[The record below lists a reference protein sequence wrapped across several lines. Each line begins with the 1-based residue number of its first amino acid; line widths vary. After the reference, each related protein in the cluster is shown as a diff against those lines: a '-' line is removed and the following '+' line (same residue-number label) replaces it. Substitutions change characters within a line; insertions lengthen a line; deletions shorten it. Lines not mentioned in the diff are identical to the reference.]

1 MTPIISTENEN
12 LAANLSSTFSRTRQ
26 IETPNSARRRRPVPD
41 LSRSTPTPSHG
52 AKMSL
57 IFQDAAVALQDLRTP
72 QIRPSSNT
80 KKPRL
85 PILQIRTARFGGTGH
100 HNKYCST
107 KLETPASTHTDQE
120 LPSGTNSDLPWQCP
134 LRGLRTDRESPI
146 RRETSSID
154 PTAHRSLED
163 HLTHLPVLA
172 NLSSP
177 TPNSMSAS
185 DSRRSCGEGKG
196 REPISSGF
204 ATPSALHS
212 EPAETPKGLR
222 LPEFEHWLPWSSS
235 VPGSDGGEHIPSP
248 RVPLALS
255 PSSPNTMEHHGAKI
269 EGWLNDIKTLI
280 DADDSDPDMVQQQPS
295 GMGFLAAGT
304 VSGTPS
310 VTANKSKKRQPQIS
324 TPKPTPGLHKTLSA
338 SSNKENVSPVKSTP
352 SPTRLPVQ
360 YPTSTPSRFHNR
372 KCDTVTQ
379 PTGALHF
386 AHPLTPKG
394 HLNKPPKRKKARVS
408 LEAKPDPSK
417 SGRDFTICENQVA
430 DALAQLSPD
439 VELRRKGRR
448 PKRERCVSYWDEDI
462 LLGESRCEDL
472 EGDGDEG
479 LGGMGRGGLKG
490 LD

>member
-1 MTPIISTENEN
+1 M
-12 LAANLSSTFSRTRQ
+12 
-26 IETPNSARRRRPVPD
+26 
-41 LSRSTPTPSHG
+41 
-52 AKMSL
+52 
-57 IFQDAAVALQDLRTP
+57 IFQDAAAALQDLRSP
-72 QIRPSSNT
+72 QSRPSSNT
-80 KKPRL
+80 KKHRL
-85 PILQIRTARFGGTGH
+85 PTSQVRTTRFGSTGYD
-100 HNKYCST
+100 NACCST
-107 KLETPASTHTDQE
+107 KLETPASTHTDQA
-120 LPSGTNSDLPWQCP
+120 LPRVAKSASQRQCP
-134 LRGLRTDRESPI
+134 VRGFRTGRNSPI
-146 RRETSSID
+146 PKETSSID
-154 PTAHRSLED
+154 PTANGSLED

-172 NLSSP
+172 TLNSP

-185 DSRRSCGEGKG
+185 ESRRSCGEGKG

-204 ATPSALHS
+204 ATPSALNS
-212 EPAETPKGLR
+212 QPAKTPKELR

-235 VPGSDGGEHIPSP
+235 VPESDGGEHIPSP

-255 PSSPNTMEHHGAKI
+255 PSSPNTMEYHGAKI

-295 GMGFLAAGT
+295 GMGFLAAGMF
-304 VSGTPS
+304 SGTPS
-310 VTANKSKKRQPQIS
+310 GTANKSKKRQPQIS
-324 TPKPTPGLHKTLSA
+324 TPKPTQAPHKTLSA

-352 SPTRLPVQ
+352 SPTRPSVQ
-360 YPTSTPSRFHNR
+360 YPTDTPSKFHNR
-372 KCDTVTQ
+372 KCDTVTK

-417 SGRDFTICENQVA
+417 SGSDFTICENQVA
-430 DALAQLSPD
+430 EALAQLSPD

-462 LLGESRCEDL
+462 LRGESRCEDV

-479 LGGMGRGGLKG
+479 LGGKGRVVLKE